1 MVVNKTFGRIFCM
14 GSIIMDVSIKCKE
27 FPLVGETVYTPYFY
41 EISPGGK
48 GGNQATAAARMGG
61 NVRILGRISD
71 DTYGNEL
78 KINMQKNRMKNRE
91 LRLFGLMKLDIIELY
106 VHQR

>member
-1 MVVNKTFGRIFCM
+1 MVVNKTFGKIFCM

-78 KINMQKNRMKNRE
+78 KINMQKKKKSKNKE
-91 LRLFGLMKLDIIELY
+91 PHSLSAVFLLICS
-106 VHQR
+106 

>member
-1 MVVNKTFGRIFCM
+1 MVVNKTFGKIFCM

-48 GGNQATAAARMGG
+48 GGNQATAAARMGEHI
-61 NVRILGRISD
+61 ILLSPASLIQTNATPDFSFESIRNFEISIPFFCIFIF
-71 DTYGNEL
+71 NSL
-78 KINMQKNRMKNRE
+78 P
-91 LRLFGLMKLDIIELY
+91 
-106 VHQR
+106 